1 VVADGAAV
9 DDEWAPLERPDETA
23 TAELDKV
30 KAKSKK
36 KSKENKVWPA
46 QAVKIESVVNRAAVH
61 KVMESTNRPS
71 SCPSTSTGSAD
82 QTHMLFGA
90 RTVARKR

>member
-1 VVADGAAV
+1 M
-9 DDEWAPLERPDETA
+9 
-23 TAELDKV
+23 DKV
-30 KAKSKK
+30 KVKAKSKSKK

-61 KVMESTNRPS
+61 KAPVAPAAARVLRRVPPT
-71 SCPSTSTGSAD
+71 

-90 RTVARKR
+90 RTVVRKW